1 MSEEI
6 SLTTATPT
14 GGGGSVATTFMDR
27 SLEAPPAASPDNSC
41 ATCGRGLKDASTPTC
56 PCPRACGKV
65 GCSIRCAQSHFEM
78 GSCERKSFAVPRFG
92 ERFAGRNY
100 PLTMAV
106 ALAGGT
112 VQRPL
117 DIQIEDN
124 AWDDFLQQ
132 GKEALD
138 FLEED
143 PALRWRHWAPE
154 N

>member
-1 MSEEI
+1 M
-6 SLTTATPT
+6 
-14 GGGGSVATTFMDR
+14 
-27 SLEAPPAASPDNSC
+27 
-41 ATCGRGLKDASTPTC
+41 
-56 PCPRACGKV
+56 
-65 GCSIRCAQSHFEM
+65 
-78 GSCERKSFAVPRFG
+78 
-92 ERFAGRNY
+92 
-100 PLTMAV
+100 TMAV
-106 ALAGGT
+106 ALAGGA